1 MSKYI
6 AKNLNITII
15 EAIQFTRNNFDE
27 IKAFTNNTAYNFTTE
42 RCINGKCYCYLN
54 HNGAKFQVDENDYII
69 KNDNNLYVTSQKEF
83 EERYKLY
90 TEKEYATSDEN
101 KIIIKSWEDF
111 KNIKSETHRLL
122 YSDDMIVIYNVS
134 EPEKI
139 VYSLNKYKFDETP
152 LNMIIRELLK
162 YGFNISVDKS
172 LDAEYFKSK
181 MKRWYFGIIERE
193 EFNEFLDYLTN
204 LLFK

>member
-6 AKNLNITII
+6 VKNLNITII

-54 HNGAKFQVDENDYII
+54 HNGAKFQVNETDYII
-69 KNDNNLYVTSQKEF
+69 KYGIEFRVMKEKEF

-122 YSDDMIVIYNVS
+122 YSDDMIIIYNLS

-139 VYSLNKYKFDETP
+139 VYSLTKSKYNDTP
-152 LNMIIRELLK
+152 VNTIIDELLK
-162 YGFNISVDKS
+162 YEFNISIDKS
-172 LDAEYFKSK
+172 VYAEYFKSK